1 MHIGI
6 AIGLFIVSYLIQLW
20 LCLKAKNKHIKLIPF
35 YIGLIIAFIGLL
47 MYAELFG
54 DMSTGSFVGNM
65 HILSAIII
73 WIAVLIMYAGLLLA
87 KATHIITKAI
97 QRRNDK

>member
-1 MHIGI
+1 
-6 AIGLFIVSYLIQLW
+6 
-20 LCLKAKNKHIKLIPF
+20 
-35 YIGLIIAFIGLL
+35 

-87 KATHIITKAI
+87 KVTHIITKAI

>member
-6 AIGLFIVSYLIQLW
+6 TFGVFIVLYIIQLF
-20 LCLKAKNKHIKLIPF
+20 LCFKAKNKHIKLIPF
-35 YIGLIIAFIGLL
+35 YIGLVVAFLGFLL
-47 MYAELFG
+47 YAEFW
-54 DMSTGSFVGNM
+54 GNM
-65 HILSAIII
+65 SMGFLGNGNVLLAVII

-87 KATHIITKAI
+87 KITHSISKAI